1 MNRSDSL
8 KKSLK
13 ADIVLILV
21 TVVWGAGFPVTKF
34 ALQTITPMYIIAL
47 RFLIASATLVIIFN
61 KKLKEINKEILKP
74 GLILALLLFF
84 TYVFQT
90 TGIQYTTASKCGFYI
105 GLSVLFVPFFSYF
118 YLKTPLQPKILMST
132 LMAAFG
138 LFLLSYT
145 GGDFSFNKGDF
156 LTVLSS
162 ICCAWHLIFTGI
174 FVADHDAILLSVVQ
188 MTFIC
193 LFGFAAAF
201 IFEPIPSNISMLS
214 FGSLLFMAVLCT
226 AFAFLA
232 QTIAL
237 KYTTAAHVAIIF
249 VMEPLFGA
257 ITSRILLNEIL
268 GIRGI
273 IGGLLIIIAMLISEL
288 DINFLEKNETV

>member
-1 MNRSDSL
+1 M

-13 ADIVLILV
+13 ADLVLIFV
-21 TVVWGAGFPVTKF
+21 TIVWGAGFPVTKF

-47 RFLIASATLVIIFN
+47 RFLIATLTLAIIFN
-61 KKLKEINKEILKP
+61 KKLKDINRKVLKP

-90 TGIQYTTASKCGFYI
+90 IGIQYTTASKCGFYI

-118 YLKTPLQPKILMST
+118 YLKTQLQQKILMST

-174 FVADHDAILLSVVQ
+174 FVADHDATLLSVIQ
-188 MTFIC
+188 MAFIS
-193 LFGFAAAF
+193 LFGFIAAL
-201 IFEPIPSNISMLS
+201 IFEPIPTNISMIS

-232 QTIAL
+232 QTVAL
-237 KYTTAAHVAIIF
+237 KYTTATHVAIIF

-257 ITSRILLNEIL
+257 ITSRFLLNEIL
-268 GIRGI
+268 GFRGI
-273 IGGLLIIIAMLISEL
+273 VGGLLIIIAMLLSEL
-288 DINFLEKNETV
+288 DMKFLKKDEAV

>member
-1 MNRSDSL
+1 M

-13 ADIVLILV
+13 ADLVLIFV

-47 RFLIASATLVIIFN
+47 RFFIASATLLIIFN
-61 KKLKEINKEILKP
+61 KKLKDINKKIIKP

-90 TGIQYTTASKCGFYI
+90 IGIQYTTASKCGFYI

-118 YLKTPLQPKILMST
+118 YSKTPLQPKILIGT
-132 LMAAFG
+132 LMAALG
-138 LFLLSYT
+138 LFLLSYA

-156 LTVLSS
+156 LSVLSS

-174 FVADHDAILLSVVQ
+174 FVAENDATLLSVIQ
-188 MTFIC
+188 MTFIS
-193 LFGFAAAF
+193 LFGFVAAF
-201 IFEPIPSNISMLS
+201 IFEPIPSNISILS

-232 QTIAL
+232 QTVAL
-237 KYTTAAHVAIIF
+237 KYTTATHVAIIF

-257 ITSRILLNEIL
+257 ITSRFLLNEIL
-268 GIRGI
+268 GIKGI
-273 IGGLLIIIAMLISEL
+273 IGGLLIIIAMLLSEL
-288 DINFLEKNETV
+288 DINIFNKKNKTA

>member
-1 MNRSDSL
+1 M

-13 ADIVLILV
+13 ADLVLIFV
-21 TVVWGAGFPVTKF
+21 TIVWGAGFPVTKF

-47 RFLIASATLVIIFN
+47 RFLIASLTLAIIFN
-61 KKLKEINKEILKP
+61 KKLKDIDRKVLKP

-90 TGIQYTTASKCGFYI
+90 IGIQYTTASKCGFYI

-118 YLKTPLQPKILMST
+118 YLKTPLQSKIVIST
-132 LMAAFG
+132 LMAALG

-145 GGDFSFNKGDF
+145 GEDFSFNKGDF
-156 LTVLSS
+156 LSILSS

-174 FVADHDAILLSVVQ
+174 FVTDHDATLLSVIQ
-188 MTFIC
+188 MAFIS
-193 LFGFAAAF
+193 LFGLASAF
-201 IFEPIPSNISMLS
+201 IFEPIPSSISMLS

-232 QTIAL
+232 QTVAL
-237 KYTTAAHVAIIF
+237 KYTTATHVAIIF

-257 ITSRILLNEIL
+257 IASRFLLNEIL
-268 GIRGI
+268 GVKGI
-273 IGGLLIIIAMLISEL
+273 IGGLLIVIAMLLSEL
-288 DINFLEKNETV
+288 DIKSVKKNETA